1 VATWGVGAETRLS
14 GRTTLTSE
22 TFGQQGGKSYV
33 QLGLKHWLVVDRVQ
47 LDGTYGNRIGGR
59 AERFVSLG
67 VVLFT
72 AN

>member
-1 VATWGVGAETRLS
+1 
-14 GRTTLTSE
+14 
-22 TFGQQGGKSYV
+22 V